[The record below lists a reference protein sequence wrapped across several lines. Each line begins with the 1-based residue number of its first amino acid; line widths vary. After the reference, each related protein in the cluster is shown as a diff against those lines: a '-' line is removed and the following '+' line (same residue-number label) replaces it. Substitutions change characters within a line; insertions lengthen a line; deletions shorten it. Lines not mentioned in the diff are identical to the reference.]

1 MLNPLVAAIPINLL
15 IIYCIVIDIKKWLK
29 EEKDEKREQVI
40 DDELFK

>member
-1 MLNPLVAAIPINLL
+1 MLKPLVAAIPINLL

>member
-1 MLNPLVAAIPINLL
+1 MLNPLVVVIPINLL
-15 IIYCIVIDIKKWLK
+15 IIYCIVMDIKQWLK

>member
-15 IIYCIVIDIKKWLK
+15 IIYCIVIDIKQWLK